1 MQNYGARK
9 LLTLTLSLVLTLGL
23 HAQNGVQGLQSAVE
37 GVKITK
43 DPNDTTKMTWKTG
56 GLLSLTFNQAALSNW
71 SAGGDKSAISLNAIG
86 NLYAFYQDGRR
97 SWDNFLNAQ
106 YGIANTTSLG
116 TRKTNDLL
124 DLTSKYGYDLGKKWY
139 LTGLFDFRTQFAP
152 GYNYPSAD
160 SRVLTSNLFAPAYLL
175 LSVGMDYKPNNNF
188 SAFISPITAREVIVN
203 NDSLAAVA
211 SFGVDSGKK
220 SRFEFGAYASINF
233 KTNVSKTA
241 SYTGRLDLFS
251 DYTRTPQ
258 NIAIYMTNV
267 LNVKV
272 TSLISM
278 LLSLNL
284 IYDNNIKSV
293 KADGTVGGPALQL
306 QESMGIG
313 FAYKF
318 ARKARKPIPPPPP
331 PASPAPATPP
341 AATQQK

>member
-1 MQNYGARK
+1 MQKYTASK
-9 LLTLTLSLVLTLGL
+9 LLFLSAFTLSVTSGL
-23 HAQNGVQGLQSAVE
+23 RAQNGVQALQSAVN
-37 GVKITK
+37 GAVIAK

-56 GLLSLTFNQAALSNW
+56 GMVSVTFNQAALSNW
-71 SAGGDKSAISLNAIG
+71 SAGGDKSALSLNALG
-86 NLYAFYQDGRR
+86 DLYAFYQDGRR

-116 TRKTNDLL
+116 TRKTNDLF
-124 DLTSKYGYDLGKKWY
+124 DITSKYGYDLGKKWY

-160 SRVLTSNLFAPAYLL
+160 SRVLTSNLLAPAYVL
-175 LSVGMDYKPNNNF
+175 LSLGMDYKPNNNF
-188 SAFISPITAREVIVN
+188 SVFLSPVTAREVIVN
-203 NDSLAAVA
+203 NDSLAAIA
-211 SFGVDSGKK
+211 SYGVDSGKK

-241 SYTGRLDLFS
+241 AYTGRLDLFS

-258 NIAIYMTNV
+258 NIAVYMTNV

-278 LLSLNL
+278 LLSVNL

-293 KADGTVGGPALQL
+293 KDDGTPGGPALQF
-306 QESMGIG
+306 QETMGIG

-318 ARKARKPIPPPPP
+318 AKKVRKPIPPPAPP
-331 PASPAPATPP
+331 VAAPAE
-341 AATQQK
+341 KSSE